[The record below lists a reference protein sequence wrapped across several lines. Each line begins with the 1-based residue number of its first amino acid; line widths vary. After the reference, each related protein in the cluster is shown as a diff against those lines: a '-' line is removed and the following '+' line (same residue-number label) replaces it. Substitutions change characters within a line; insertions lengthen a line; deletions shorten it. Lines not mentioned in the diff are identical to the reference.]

1 MAEINA
7 KDVKELRERT
17 QAGFME
23 CKRALEEACGDFE
36 VAIDILRKQGL
47 AKADKRAER
56 ATNQGLIYAYI
67 HGEGRIGVML
77 ELNCETD
84 FVSRT
89 DEFKKL
95 AHELALQICATNPSW
110 ITKEDVPASVIEKE
124 KEIYREQAKAGGK
137 PEKVI
142 DKIVEGK
149 LEKFFEENCLVEQ
162 QYIRDDKVRVKEL
175 IAEIIHKTGENTRL
189 RRFIRYKLGEEI
201 GGE

>member
-1 MAEINA
+1 MTEISA
-7 KDVKELRERT
+7 KDVKELRDRT

-23 CKRALEEACGDFE
+23 CKRALEEAGGNIE
-36 VAIDILRKQGL
+36 KAIEILRKQGL
-47 AKADKRAER
+47 AEADKKADR
-56 ATNQGLIYAYI
+56 ATNQGIIYSYVHAD
-67 HGEGRIGVML
+67 GRYGVLL

-84 FVSRT
+84 FVART

-110 ITKEDVPASVIEKE
+110 ITRDDVPASVIEKE
-124 KEIYREQAKAGGK
+124 KEIYREQAKASGK

-162 QYIRDDKVRVKEL
+162 QYIRDDKVKVKQL
-175 IAEIIHKTGENTRL
+175 IADLILKTGENIKL
-189 RRFIRYKLGEEI
+189 RRFVRYKLGEEI
-201 GGE
+201 GGR